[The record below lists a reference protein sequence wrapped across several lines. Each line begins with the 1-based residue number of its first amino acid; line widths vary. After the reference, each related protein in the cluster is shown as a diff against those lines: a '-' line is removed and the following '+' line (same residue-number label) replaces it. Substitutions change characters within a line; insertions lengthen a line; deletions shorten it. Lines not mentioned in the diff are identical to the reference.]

1 VLHATNDIS
10 VTAGVIRRG
19 GTVLAC
25 QRAPGGHHPGKWEF
39 PGGKVE
45 AGESLEA
52 GLRRELQ
59 EELGLEA
66 VVGPVLWRTRHQYAG
81 RDPFELAFLLVPH
94 YTGTITNRVFAA
106 LAWVPVRRLSELDF
120 LEGDRE
126 FVALLGRGK
135 IVLP

>member
-1 VLHATNDIS
+1 VSGSLIS
-10 VTAGVIRRG
+10 VTAGVIQRTG
-19 GTVLAC
+19 SVLAC

-59 EELGLEA
+59 EELGIEA

-94 YTGTITNRVFAA
+94 YTCTITNRVFAA
-106 LAWVPVRRLSELDF
+106 LRWVPLQQLGELDF
-120 LEGDRE
+120 LEADRE
-126 FVALLGRGK
+126 FVSRLIRHA
-135 IVLP
+135 IVLA

>member
-1 VLHATNDIS
+1 MSAALIS
-10 VTAGVIRRG
+10 VTAGVIRRA

-39 PGGKVE
+39 PGGKAE

-59 EELGLEA
+59 EELGIDA
-66 VVGPVLWRTRHQYAG
+66 VIGPVLWRTRYQYAG
-81 RDPFELAFLLVPH
+81 RDPFELTFLLVPD
-94 YTGTITNRVFAA
+94 YTGIITNRVFAA
-106 LAWVPVRRLSELDF
+106 LRWVPVRRLSELDF

-126 FVALLGRGK
+126 FVGLLGRGK
-135 IVLP
+135 IALP